1 MTYYSLHIDSIV
13 VDSHCD
19 TPLRLMEG
27 KDIVHRSDDGHFDLE
42 RMREGKVTATFFAVY
57 TPNTITPDQ
66 ATSRALG
73 MIARVYDFVA
83 ENSNIVSM
91 GRYPKDAYEIRAE
104 DKLAIYLGMENGAP
118 IQKSLALLKLFYRLG
133 IRYMTLTH
141 AGNNEICDSCTAA
154 TPRWNG
160 LSPFGK
166 DVVTLMNELGMMIDV
181 SHISD
186 ASFYDVLK
194 YSTAPVVATHSCCR
208 ELCDVPRNMS
218 DEMIKDLAAANG
230 VIQINFCPAFLDKQY
245 ARDSFPLYEKF
256 EEVETLWK
264 QDSVKYESLYR
275 EAKEELIALKTPSY
289 KKVVD
294 HIDHVVSLVGSTH
307 VGIGSDFDGI
317 EITPRGLES
326 VADMPIITKELMRRG
341 FSERSIR
348 NILGVNFLRAFAACM
363 KVSYQD
369 KEAE

>member
-19 TPLRLMEG
+19 TPLRLNEG
-27 KDIVHRSDDGHFDLE
+27 KNIVRHSDDGHFDLE
-42 RMREGKVTATFFAVY
+42 RMRAGKVTASFFAIF

-66 ATSRALG
+66 ATARALG
-73 MIARVYDFVA
+73 MVARIYDFVA
-83 ENSNIVSM
+83 EHSHIVSM

-141 AGNNEICDSCTAA
+141 AGNNEICDSCAA
-154 TPRWNG
+154 PTPRWNG

-166 DVVTLMNELGMMIDV
+166 DVVRVMNELGMMIDV

-194 YSTAPVVATHSCCR
+194 YSTAPIVATHSCCR

-218 DEMIKDLAAANG
+218 NQMIKDLAAANG
-230 VIQINFCPAFLDKQY
+230 VIQINFYPAFLDKQY
-245 ARDSFPLYEKF
+245 ATAFAPLSEKF
-256 EEVETLWK
+256 DEVEALWK
-264 QDSVKYESLYR
+264 QDPVKHESLYN
-275 EAKEELIALKTPSY
+275 EAKEEMMALKTPSY

-307 VGIGSDFDGI
+307 VGLGSDFDGI
-317 EITPRGLES
+317 ATTPRGLES
-326 VADMPIITKELMRRG
+326 IADMPVITKELMRRG
-341 FSERSIR
+341 YSERSIR

-369 KEAE
+369 KESE